1 MESKSV
7 VLCGVG
13 GQGIILASEIISEAL
28 FRHGYDVKK
37 NEIHGMSQRGGAVV
51 SFIRFGDKVFS
62 PVVKLGEA
70 DIVISF
76 EQLEMLRNVHFLK
89 KDGHAVTTDIKIDPV
104 PVILGSAEYP
114 DDIPGKVK
122 NFTKNLCVLDVEQ
135 AVRAVGNLKAINVL
149 VIGYLSHLLPEVK
162 EKIWKD
168 AITEMVKP
176 EFHEMNL
183 KAFELGKQLACE
195 FNPQ

>member
-37 NEIHGMSQRGGAVV
+37 NEIHGMSQRGGSVL
-51 SFIRFGDKVFS
+51 SFIRFGDKVYS

-70 DIVISF
+70 DIVMSF
-76 EQLEMLRNVHFLK
+76 EELEMLRNVHFLK

-104 PVILGSAEYP
+104 PVILGTAEYP
-114 DDIPGKVK
+114 QDIPAMLKK
-122 NFTKNLCVLDVEQ
+122 YTKNLCILDIEN
-135 AVRAVGNLKAINVL
+135 ALREIGNVKAINVL

-162 EKIWKD
+162 ELTWKD
-168 AITEMVKP
+168 AISGMVKP
-176 EFHEMNL
+176 EFREMNL
-183 KAFELGKQLACE
+183 KAFDFGKQLACE